1 LKAEHI
7 HADCE
12 KVADYFHEEALRTL
26 IMSLS
31 LHSPESFSGHLKS
44 CQCVEDFNI
53 HKKTAAIICG

>member
-1 LKAEHI
+1 MQIVRKWQIIFMRKL
-7 HADCE
+7 
-12 KVADYFHEEALRTL
+12 LRTL

-53 HKKTAAIICG
+53 HKKTAAIISG